1 MNIVL
6 GSAFFAADRDILYSG
21 FRRERKP
28 EAKRCQ
34 VDSTVGRKHGW
45 QLPEWMTEECIWQ
58 TELAVLVAGVL
69 LIAAGVTEQAENGQE
84 ISQLRRPAYGQG
96 IQEENLEVEW
106 RDEQGN
112 RKRNP

>member
-1 MNIVL
+1 
-6 GSAFFAADRDILYSG
+6 
-21 FRRERKP
+21 
-28 EAKRCQ
+28 
-34 VDSTVGRKHGW
+34 
-45 QLPEWMTEECIWQ
+45 MTEECIWQ
-58 TELAVLVAGVL
+58 TELAVLVAGIL

-112 RKRNP
+112 RKKESMTVDVIEKQLSEKEIETIFLRYAAQLKKRYLEKMNR

>member
-1 MNIVL
+1 M
-6 GSAFFAADRDILYSG
+6 
-21 FRRERKP
+21 
-28 EAKRCQ
+28 
-34 VDSTVGRKHGW
+34 
-45 QLPEWMTEECIWQ
+45 
-58 TELAVLVAGVL
+58 L

-112 RKRNP
+112 RNVHGRAQTAADVRRVTRGAAVGQHGYADALDALLPPQNARNDLIHGKGRPGYADKAFA